1 MCPCQTVLQVSH
13 LHMKFFQHL
22 STRLEEECSKKQ
34 HDDSSHLRQT
44 SWLERKLQKTNQQ
57 SAVSVKTCQNILRE
71 QAEQA
76 YHEMPKRIL
85 HTVPSIGQVSQN
97 SWTLWIFAR
106 IRPRRVKHEART
118 INPEIL
124 HAQTFKLHASD
135 KAKAQSKSAAV
146 AASCWKLRTPKRTTC
161 SR

>member
-13 LHMKFFQHL
+13 LHMNFFQHL

-57 SAVSVKTCQNILRE
+57 SAVSVKTYCVSKLSK
-71 QAEQA
+71 
-76 YHEMPKRIL
+76 HTTEMPKRIL

-97 SWTLWIFAR
+97 SRTLWIFAR

-124 HAQTFKLHASD
+124 HAQKFKLHASD

-161 SR
+161 SC

>member
-57 SAVSVKTCQNILRE
+57 SAVSVKTYCVSKLSK
-71 QAEQA
+71 
-76 YHEMPKRIL
+76 HTTEMPKRIL

-97 SWTLWIFAR
+97 SRTLWIFAR

-124 HAQTFKLHASD
+124 HAQTFKLHASG